1 MATFTT
7 NDQTERYDTDSHT
20 AGPVLLM
27 AHGDSCTSR
36 FFRKNVDALAQTCRV
51 IAIDLRGHG
60 HSNHVTKGP
69 RVSRLAQDVHELLQG
84 LNLDDVTYLGW
95 SMGCAVGWC
104 YFDLFGDDWLKKFI
118 FVDEPALAASDPDNP
133 TGAMSY
139 DALSAFQVN
148 MTQRPKPTI
157 ETFQRSFLYKKEL
170 DIDDLIAASQLS
182 DGPFLGQLIFNHH
195 VTDWRDVIS
204 TITLPSLIIAGENSL
219 VNWHSTKAVADM
231 ILCAWFEWF
240 DDAGHM
246 LFFEYPEKF
255 NAMVSVFVTA

>member
-1 MATFTT
+1 MSTFTT
-7 NDQTERYDTDSHT
+7 KDQTELYYTDSHT
-20 AGPVLLM
+20 AGPVLFM
-27 AHGDSCTSR
+27 AHGYSCTSR

-51 IAIDLRGHG
+51 IAIDLRGQG

-84 LNLDDVTYLGW
+84 LDLHDVTYLGW

-104 YFDLFGDDWLKKFI
+104 YWDLFGDDRLQKFI

-139 DALSAFQVN
+139 DDLSAFQVN
-148 MTQRPKPTI
+148 MTERPKPTI
-157 ETFQRSFLYKKEL
+157 ETFQRSLLHKKEL
-170 DIDDLIAASQLS
+170 NIDDLIADSQLG

-195 VTDWRDVIS
+195 VTDWSDTIP
-204 TITLPSLIIAGENSL
+204 TITLPSLVIAGENSL

-231 ILCAWFEWF
+231 ISGSRFERF

-255 NAMVSVFVTA
+255 NAMVSDFVTA